1 MKNLIKYKDK
11 AITKL
16 ELINDQVVY
25 TYDLD
30 NTKELDSKNLFDVE
44 LRKIVLFDSSVE
56 LQLLLVFRDKKVILL
71 GTFNKG
77 KWFITL
83 DGYSNEY
90 LTFAQVRVKYGNL
103 LQLKI
108 KNLLKQP
115 KTNQLRLNIYYKL
128 FKRNLQRT
136 WTNSH

>member
-25 TYDLD
+25 NYDLD

-44 LRKIVLFDSSVE
+44 LRKIVLFDSSIE

>member
-11 AITKL
+11 AITKI
-16 ELINDQVVY
+16 ELINDQVAY

-44 LRKIVLFDSSVE
+44 LRKIVLFDSSIE